1 MLNIVYLRLLWHT
14 LTSTLQELSIMK
26 NLGLLSLSFITLAL
40 AACQSV
46 PQQYNGATGYQ
57 VETKNAD
64 SAILAYTLA
73 GRADRK
79 LDENKLQRACQKV
92 LASNKTYKLQVL
104 SINEI
109 PNPAVNSKNA
119 QSIQLGHSRTSFSL
133 SETPSLNNGENY
145 ATRQA
150 LDTRPSTLRVVRY
163 SCS

>member
-1 MLNIVYLRLLWHT
+1 
-14 LTSTLQELSIMK
+14 MK
-26 NLGLLSLSFITLAL
+26 NISLLGLGCVTLAL
-40 AACQSV
+40 AACQSA
-46 PQQYNGATGYQ
+46 PQQYNGATGYV
-57 VETKNAD
+57 VESQTANG
-64 SAILAYTLA
+64 AIIAYTLA

-92 LASNKTYKLQVL
+92 LASNTPYKLQVL

-109 PNPAVNSKNA
+109 PNPAANAKTA